1 MSGLLHPCN
10 FSLIEGHGMAVYLN
24 DEVVASQLSI
34 AEAVDCVDAAF
45 RSLARGEAE
54 NAARMR
60 MAAGSAV
67 MNVMWACA
75 PAIGTMGVKSYVTAG
90 RGVTRGTALTLTL
103 YSMETGEMVALVE
116 ANRLGQIRTGAAT
129 VIATRAMANED
140 PASLSVYGT
149 GFQAEYQARALLET
163 MATIAEVRVVGR
175 DQRRRGAFIQRLAGE
190 FEHVRFLAADPES
203 AASSA
208 DIIVTAT
215 NAAMPLFEAEWLRP
229 GTHINAVGSNAPG
242 KREISRQ
249 VLQRAGLILVDD
261 KEVAEKECGDLL
273 VNQWDMSGIGTLGDL
288 LLGNIPGRSRSD
300 EITVF
305 ESQGLAVQDLVC
317 GAAVVA
323 RAQTRG
329 LGIPLPH

>member
-1 MSGLLHPCN
+1 
-10 FSLIEGHGMAVYLN
+10 
-24 DEVVASQLSI
+24 
-34 AEAVDCVDAAF
+34 
-45 RSLARGEAE
+45 
-54 NAARMR
+54 
-60 MAAGSAV
+60 

-75 PAIGTMGVKSYVTAG
+75 PATGTMGVKSYVTAG
-90 RGVTRGTALTLTL
+90 WGVTRGAALTLTL

-140 PASLSVYGT
+140 PTSLSVYGT

-175 DQRRRGAFIQRLAGE
+175 DQRRRDAFIQRLAGE
-190 FEHVRFLAADPES
+190 FERVRFLATDPES

-215 NAAMPLFEAEWLRP
+215 NAATPLFDAEWLRP
-229 GTHINAVGSNAPG
+229 GTHINAIGSNAPG

-323 RAQTRG
+323 RAQARG